1 MLHHEGRDTALNHR
15 QHLGQRFRLRG
26 QQETQRKRKGQH
38 PLPHGRFGKHVID
51 QVGGRLDH
59 PPGTAAGAE
68 PAPLAAERNQV
79 LVRAAVAL
87 DAQEP
92 VLQQPAFQVILE
104 LLADKPRKMT
114 V

>member
-1 MLHHEGRDTALNHR
+1 VLHHEGRDTALNHR

-26 QQETQRKRKGQH
+26 QQETQRKWKGQH
-38 PLPHGRFGKHVID
+38 PLSDRHLGKHVID

-59 PPGTAAGAE
+59 APGATAGTKT
-68 PAPLAAERNQV
+68 PPLAAERNQV
-79 LVRAAVAL
+79 LMRAAVAL

-104 LLADKPRKMT
+104 LLADKPR
-114 V
+114 